1 MRDNIR
7 HFPVNWIDGMKIN
20 KNHFISQDDAWKDM
34 LNDIAALNLS
44 PIRYGVLPASA
55 SGEDSFNIKITLDN
69 QNTLRVTVLSC
80 NAITPGG
87 VRIILPSMP
96 ASGLANTDGI
106 PAISFQFSPSK
117 EETAWWIVLIINPFD
132 KQAAGSPDLADSPPR
147 YPYALPSYIIQ
158 VVSDSQYQQF
168 AQHPYALTVGKV
180 SVNGNEVSV
189 DTDYIPPCFSVSA
202 HSDLVSLHGEID
214 GFLGSLEKRC
224 IQIVQKI
231 FKKNQQNEIS
241 ELVQFLCDRIMLY
254 LGLAITNMRWTVIHE
269 SPASLF
275 ATVAGLA
282 RVMKNTID
290 LRIGSGKEE
299 MMNYLSEWCEL
310 KQGELESMLSSL
322 ADVRYDNND
331 INQNIEKV
339 VIFLKVTSKLFE
351 TLSRLE
357 FIGEKKKSGI
367 FIKEET
373 MKPEPQ
379 PVRRRFLG

>member
-20 KNHFISQDDAWKDM
+20 KNHFISQDDACKDA

-44 PIRYGVLPASA
+44 PIRYGVLPPSA
-55 SGEDSFNIKITLDN
+55 LGDDSFNIKITIDN
-69 QNTLRVTVLSC
+69 QNTLRVTMLSC

-87 VRIILPSMP
+87 VRIILPLIS

-117 EETAWWIVLIINPFD
+117 EETAWWIVLIINPFE
-132 KQAAGSPDLADSPPR
+132 KKPAGSPDLADNPPR
-147 YPYALPSYIIQ
+147 YPYVLPSYTVK

-168 AQHPYALTVGKV
+168 DQHPYALTVGKV
-180 SVNGNEVSV
+180 SVSGNEVSV
-189 DTDYIPPCFSVSA
+189 DTDYIPPCFSISA
-202 HSDLVSLHGEID
+202 HNDLVSLHGEID
-214 GFLGSLEKRC
+214 EFLGLLEKRC

-231 FKKNQQNEIS
+231 YNKKQQNEIS
-241 ELVQFLCDRIMLY
+241 ELVQFLCDRIVLY
-254 LGLAITNMRWTVIHE
+254 LGQAITNMRWIMMHE

-310 KQGELESMLSSL
+310 KQGELESMLSNL
-322 ADVRYDNND
+322 ADIRYNNND
-331 INQNIEKV
+331 INQNIEEV
-339 VIFLKVTSKLFE
+339 VIFVKVTSKLFE

-357 FIGEKKKSGI
+357 FIGERKKFGI
-367 FIKEET
+367 FIKEEAL
-373 MKPEPQ
+373 KPEPQ
-379 PVRRRFLG
+379 TIRRRFLG